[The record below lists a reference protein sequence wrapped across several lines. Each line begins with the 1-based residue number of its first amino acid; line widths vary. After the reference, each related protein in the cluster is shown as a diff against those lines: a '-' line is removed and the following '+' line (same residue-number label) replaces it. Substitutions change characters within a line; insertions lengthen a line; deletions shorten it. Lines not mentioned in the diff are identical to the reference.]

1 MKTNDTF
8 ILLKPEEAETLFITQ
23 DRDIALDILKSSTP
37 ESLSWCEIELNQ
49 EVQESIYLHLDEWI
63 DMNDIK
69 IPYKRIEHGGFAYD
83 PITVDEFVI
92 ILRDYPDAAIKLIE
106 LSDLRKYPVLMKEL
120 PLATSE
126 LEKEVF
132 EIFQQFPLKEDK

>member
-37 ESLSWCEIELNQ
+37 ESLSWCELELNE
-49 EVQESIYLHLDEWI
+49 EVQESIYLYLDEWI

-92 ILRDYPDAAIKLIE
+92 ILRDYPDAASKLIE
-106 LSDLRKYPVLMKEL
+106 LSDLRKYPVLMEQFSL
-120 PLATSE
+120 LAAE
-126 LEKEVF
+126 LEREVY
-132 EIFQQFPLKEDK
+132 EIYQKFPLKDK

>member
-37 ESLSWCEIELNQ
+37 ESLSWCELELNE
-49 EVQESIYLHLDEWI
+49 EVQESIYLYLDEWI

-69 IPYKRIEHGGFAYD
+69 IPYKRIEHGGW
-83 PITVDEFVI
+83 
-92 ILRDYPDAAIKLIE
+92 LCCLNRWN
-106 LSDLRKYPVLMKEL
+106 
-120 PLATSE
+120 
-126 LEKEVF
+126 
-132 EIFQQFPLKEDK
+132 